1 MAHVEMTP
9 HKPSISGGS
18 FGSREDLWQ
27 QIAAWRERA
36 AQTAA
41 ESQPIARD
49 ALAELSRLLEEL
61 RSVEET
67 AQPREAEILAE
78 LARGINASLDLDT
91 VLQRVVEG
99 ARDLCGSERALIALR
114 EPREEGVVFRNQVG
128 SQYRDRHPLRLDPS
142 KGVAGQVLLT
152 GRPFRTDD
160 YTRDPRLSQDYLDV
174 VQATGVS
181 AVLAVPVQ
189 IGARVEGVLYVI
201 NRPSHPF
208 NDRDEDVLLRLA
220 DHAAIAIN
228 NAHLFAQVRAGRERL
243 QALSRRLVA
252 VQEDERR
259 HIARELHDEV
269 GQLLAGLKL
278 SLEMNAAPD
287 MGGANLR
294 EAQAAVQELMQRVRD
309 LSLDLRPA
317 MLDDLGLLPAL
328 WWYLERYTARTQ
340 VQVTFKHTGLEN
352 RLPPEVETAVY
363 RLVQE
368 GLTNVAR
375 HAGVREAMVRLWAD
389 AEIVGLQI
397 EDAGRGFEVGSM
409 SRNGSTSGL
418 AGMYERANLLGGRL
432 WVESSPG
439 AGTQVTAE
447 LSLVGA
453 IERRGL
459 GR

>member
-1 MAHVEMTP
+1 
-9 HKPSISGGS
+9 
-18 FGSREDLWQ
+18 
-27 QIAAWRERA
+27 
-36 AQTAA
+36 
-41 ESQPIARD
+41 
-49 ALAELSRLLEEL
+49 
-61 RSVEET
+61 
-67 AQPREAEILAE
+67 
-78 LARGINASLDLDT
+78 
-91 VLQRVVEG
+91 
-99 ARDLCGSERALIALR
+99 
-114 EPREEGVVFRNQVG
+114 
-128 SQYRDRHPLRLDPS
+128 
-142 KGVAGQVLLT
+142 VLLT

-389 AEIVGLQI
+389 AEIVGVQI